1 MCISEGVF
9 SKRVCFRVYFPKT
22 FFPNIF
28 FSSKNYIF
36 SHNISQILQDVF
48 IRYWHLYFFNLLF
61 QFSVGEELIGPNLFA
76 VKLSR
81 LQHLPSFC
89 ELVQILRAQREAIVK
104 YPEVPQE
111 PRSASKYLGR
121 LGRIGSIGRIVWWKN
136 LTHSLTHPMIWHGYW
151 VLYCS

>member
-1 MCISEGVF
+1 M
-9 SKRVCFRVYFPKT
+9 
-22 FFPNIF
+22 
-28 FSSKNYIF
+28 
-36 SHNISQILQDVF
+36 
-48 IRYWHLYFFNLLF
+48 F

-121 LGRIGSIGRIVWWKN
+121 LGSARQDWQYWQDSMMEKSDP
-136 LTHSLTHPMIWHGYW
+136 LTDPPNDLTW
-151 VLYCS
+151 VLGIVLQLNCI